1 MSVLPWKPYRLLE
14 NASSDLR
21 PQASSLQPSVSR
33 RQDIQGWLFYA
44 ESGNYEK
51 AWRHLT
57 KRNPLPSCMGRV
69 CYHTCE
75 GACNRG
81 KLDASVG
88 INSVE
93 RFLGD
98 NALENGYK
106 FVKTRTEDRQ
116 KVLIVGSALQA
127 FLLPISSPSKAMRSQ
142 SKKAARRPAA

>member
-1 MSVLPWKPYRLLE
+1 MKNLCYYVRCRYFLGKPYRLLE

-21 PQASSLQPSVSR
+21 PQASSCNHQCPAGE
-33 RQDIQGWLFYA
+33 DIQGWLFYA

-106 FVKTRTEDRQ
+106 FVKPEQ
-116 KVLIVGSALQA
+116 KTG
-127 FLLPISSPSKAMRSQ
+127 
-142 SKKAARRPAA
+142 KKS